1 MARISRFRGASGV
14 IFVLR
19 VIIFSFLILAGFYLS
34 VCSITARKVVTVIYT
49 LTLFWYTF
57 GSRMTSF
64 TGTPVYGSASSPA
77 NPAPS
82 SFWNQV
88 GRLIV
93 SVFGSQPDGTLAG
106 GGWFPALVFNALL
119 FVPMGYLL
127 LLWFRRLRKN
137 TWLAVGICMVVSV
150 GIELLQEWTGLGM
163 ADWKDVLANV
173 LGGAVGVL
181 IAKAFAVRSSSRD

>member
-1 MARISRFRGASGV
+1 M
-14 IFVLR
+14 IFLLR
-19 VIIFSFLILAGFYLS
+19 LIIFSFLILSGFYLS
-34 VCSITARKVVTVIYT
+34 IRSITLRKVGTAVYT
-49 LTLFWYTF
+49 FALLWYT
-57 GSRMTSF
+57 SLCRIPTLLSTS
-64 TGTPVYGSASSPA
+64 VYGDDTLA
-77 NPAPS
+77 APVQPS
-82 SFWNQV
+82 TSNVFERI
-88 GRLIV
+88 GRVLIAII
-93 SVFGSQPDGTLAG
+93 GSQPDGTLAG

>member
-119 FVPMGYLL
+119 FVPMGYLVHTKHTCRTIL
-127 LLWFRRLRKN
+127 ICS
-137 TWLAVGICMVVSV
+137 AVSIC
-150 GIELLQEWTGLGM
+150 IEILQEVTGFGM
-163 ADWKDVLANV
+163 FDWNDWIANSI
-173 LGGAVGVL
+173 GAVIGV
-181 IAKAFAVRSSSRD
+181 VMVRMYRSSKAG